1 MRSRDLMSKPWIW
14 AVVTCMWGALALVPT
29 AGADGAQVI
38 KVPFRV
44 SAQAQADIAACV
56 GERVAFTGG
65 EFNIVIQLT
74 PTVFMFHRNVVG
86 GVGIGQTT
94 GTLYHATGHL
104 QITDVV
110 VPNGGVTF
118 TSELTLN
125 VVGTGD
131 VGHFT
136 AHAVEHLT
144 ITPEGDVVS
153 DVEMDMIRCK

>member
-14 AVVTCMWGALALVPT
+14 AVVIGMCCTLVLAPT
-29 AGADGAQVI
+29 AGAGGAQVI

-74 PTVFMFHRNVVG
+74 PTVFTFHRNVVG

-110 VPNGGVTF
+110 VPSGGETF

-131 VGHFT
+131 AGQFT

-153 DVEMDMIRCK
+153 DVEIDTIRCQ